1 MEEMTDWTHILFK
14 VVLWEKERG
23 TKKGIVGGQGRP
35 NEKGSFH
42 NVVKDTTQEAAEE
55 LSSMSS
61 KSFKEQKHD
70 GILK

>member
-1 MEEMTDWTHILFK
+1 MGKGKRD
-14 VVLWEKERG
+14 
-23 TKKGIVGGQGRP
+23 TKGDCGRSGQTQR
-35 NEKGSFH
+35 EGSFH

-61 KSFKEQKHD
+61 ESFKEQKHD